1 MNISVTQ
8 AADICGGKLSGGG
21 STGARLGDI
30 IIDSRAV
37 KPGDLFVAYK
47 GEHTDGHAYIQ
58 SAFEKGAAACL
69 AERLPNEA
77 AGPVILVPD
86 VQAAVEKL
94 CIAYRDSLSLPVL
107 GISGSVGKTTAKE
120 MLWSVLSEK
129 YNVLKTEGNLNNHI
143 GVPMTISRIRPE
155 HQAAVVEMGISG
167 FGEMSLLAKMARPD
181 IALFTMI
188 GHAHLEA
195 LHNLEGV
202 FKAKT
207 EMLDFM
213 PEGGTVI
220 INGDDPWLNRIQCRQ
235 RLVRCGLGE
244 ACDVRARDVK
254 LLEDGRTLC
263 DINYGE
269 RHIWADIPAYGIHMV
284 YAALEAAAAGFM
296 LGLSDEEIARGISAY
311 RVVGRRGAVTSTG
324 KITLIDDC
332 YNANP
337 DSMRCALDSLR
348 DMPGRHVAVLAD
360 MLEMGP
366 GEEKMHFELGRYA
379 AENGVE
385 QLLCCGKLSRYTAEG
400 AEDKALWFESREA
413 LAAVLPE
420 YIKPGD
426 TVLVK
431 GSRGMHMEDISELL
445 KKI

>member
-8 AADICGGKLSGGG
+8 AADICGGKLSGVG

-30 IIDSRAV
+30 VIDSRAV

-69 AERLPNEA
+69 AERLPAEA

-94 CIAYRDSLSLPVL
+94 CIAYRDSLSLTVL

-254 LLEDGRTLC
+254 LLEDGRTL
-263 DINYGE
+263 
-269 RHIWADIPAYGIHMV
+269 
-284 YAALEAAAAGFM
+284 
-296 LGLSDEEIARGISAY
+296 
-311 RVVGRRGAVTSTG
+311 
-324 KITLIDDC
+324 
-332 YNANP
+332 
-337 DSMRCALDSLR
+337 
-348 DMPGRHVAVLAD
+348 
-360 MLEMGP
+360 
-366 GEEKMHFELGRYA
+366 
-379 AENGVE
+379 
-385 QLLCCGKLSRYTAEG
+385 
-400 AEDKALWFESREA
+400 
-413 LAAVLPE
+413 
-420 YIKPGD
+420 
-426 TVLVK
+426 
-431 GSRGMHMEDISELL
+431 
-445 KKI
+445 

>member
-69 AERLPNEA
+69 AERLPAEA

-269 RHIWADIPAYGIHMV
+269 RHIQADIPAYGIHMV
-284 YAALEAAAAGFM
+284 YAALEAAAAGFI
-296 LGLSDEEIARGISAY
+296 LGLSDEEIARGINAY

-385 QLLCCGKLSRYTAEG
+385 LLLCCGKLSRYTAEG
-400 AEDKALWFESREA
+400 AENKALWFESREA

>member
-86 VQAAVEKL
+86 VQEAVEKL